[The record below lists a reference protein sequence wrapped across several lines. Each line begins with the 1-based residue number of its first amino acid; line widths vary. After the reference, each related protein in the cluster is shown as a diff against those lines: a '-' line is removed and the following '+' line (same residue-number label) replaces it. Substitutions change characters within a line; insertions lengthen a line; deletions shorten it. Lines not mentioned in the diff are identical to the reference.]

1 VVRYHTLSPA
11 EDSRPTEHAGPSG
24 ESLRAGFWRSAS
36 LVHTSSKRSC
46 LPTATARCSV
56 CSVTPT
62 VAKSSQLTFA
72 SISEFFGILRLSMRL
87 TISACFMVL
96 LAWPLPAANLP
107 VQRTQEI
114 TPAPVGPFHV
124 VGSRVMDSKGRPFLM
139 RGTQLTEF
147 RPQTVVR
154 DNRAGA
160 DFGPHSATSLT
171 AIRLRFNMN
180 TVRLPMKVLDSAQPG
195 YFSELAKVVRRANQA
210 ELLVIL
216 AALEPDAGLPSGRTS
231 EFWSRCAAYFKDY
244 PNVMFDV
251 FSEPL
256 PSAIPPNI
264 GDLRGG
270 LRPVDAHSAVGW
282 NVWRNSM
289 QDLVHAIRSTGAAQ
303 PIVAMSWK
311 DDQLFEGAAASL
323 IDDPNVIY
331 EASPRYATTR
341 TDEERDAHFGF
352 IARSAPVLVSDWDLK
367 LDDPSECSAIPSDP
381 SAASALVQASLDYFD
396 EHQISWTV
404 STFAPGKLVG
414 DLSVDDATTL
424 DNGWTCGGLEKQKS
438 GLGRLIQAHMRATG
452 VRGLFVVSPAGG
464 LDLSRGGIAVAYGP
478 VMAERDSHSL
488 GPRLPLTLG
497 RIAVQVTDALGVTRP
512 AGLLWAAAGWG
523 QVNFVIPADSANG
536 PARMNIVRQDG
547 SSASANIFIAETA
560 PGFWTGISCRGPAV
574 GSATQVFADGRTSTS
589 ELASCTW
596 GDCHTLA
603 VPVTHGAT
611 TRVRLRSGGFRNAG
625 SAAKIEV
632 TIGGIRV
639 PVISFGP
646 EGDPGV
652 DQVTIEIPDRL
663 RALGETDL
671 IARVNGRVS
680 NAVRIR
686 IGGVKPV
693 S

>member
-1 VVRYHTLSPA
+1 
-11 EDSRPTEHAGPSG
+11 
-24 ESLRAGFWRSAS
+24 
-36 LVHTSSKRSC
+36 
-46 LPTATARCSV
+46 
-56 CSVTPT
+56 
-62 VAKSSQLTFA
+62 
-72 SISEFFGILRLSMRL
+72 
-87 TISACFMVL
+87 
-96 LAWPLPAANLP
+96 
-107 VQRTQEI
+107 
-114 TPAPVGPFHV
+114 
-124 VGSRVMDSKGRPFLM
+124 
-139 RGTQLTEF
+139 
-147 RPQTVVR
+147 
-154 DNRAGA
+154 
-160 DFGPHSATSLT
+160 
-171 AIRLRFNMN
+171 MN
-180 TVRLPMKVLDSAQPG
+180 TVRLPVNVLDSARPG

-251 FSEPL
+251 FSDPS
-256 PSAIPPNI
+256 PSAIPLNDP
-264 GDLRGG
+264 
-270 LRPVDAHSAVGW
+270 HSAFGW
-282 NVWRNSM
+282 NLWRSSM
-289 QDLVHAIRSTGAAQ
+289 QDLVHAIRSAGAAQ

-311 DDQLFEGAAASL
+311 DDRMFEGAAASL

-341 TDEERDAHFGF
+341 TDAERDAHFGF
-352 IARSAPVLVSDWDLK
+352 IARNAPVLVSGWDLK

-396 EHQISWTV
+396 AHQISWTV
-404 STFAPGKLVG
+404 STFEPGKLVG

-438 GLGRLIQAHMRATG
+438 GLGRLIQAHMRATD

-464 LDLSRGGIAVAYGP
+464 LDLSRGGVAVAYGP

-497 RIAVQVTDALGVTRP
+497 GIAVQVTDALGVTRP

-536 PARMNIVRQDG
+536 PARMTIVRQDG
-547 SSASANIFIAETA
+547 SNASANITIAETA
-560 PGFWTGISCRGPAV
+560 PGFWTEISCRGPAV
-574 GSATQVFADGRTSTS
+574 GSATQVYADGRTSTS
-589 ELASCTW
+589 ELTSCRW

-639 PVISFGP
+639 PVLSFGP

-663 RALGETDL
+663 RGLGETDL